1 MNFDQAFHTLL
12 GHEGGFTEDP
22 RDPGNWTGGRVGAG
36 ELRGTKFGIAA
47 NTYPNEDIRNL
58 TVDRA
63 KEIYRRDFWN
73 PVRADELPAEVR
85 YAVFDAAVN
94 SGVRQAARWLQR
106 AVGVRDD
113 GVIGPITLGAV
124 RATDPQVLL
133 RRMLSARLRFMT
145 DLPTWPTFGRGWAR
159 RIADLMGA

>member
-1 MNFDQAFHTLL
+1 
-12 GHEGGFTEDP
+12 
-22 RDPGNWTGGRVGAG
+22 
-36 ELRGTKFGIAA
+36 
-47 NTYPNEDIRNL
+47 
-58 TVDRA
+58 
-63 KEIYRRDFWN
+63 
-73 PVRADELPAEVR
+73 RADELPAEVR

-133 RRMLSARLRFMT
+133 RRMLAQRLRFMAG
-145 DLPTWPTFGRGWAR
+145 LPNWPAFGRGWAR
-159 RIADLMGA
+159 RIADLMET